1 MNSSRALLWPVSLLY
16 GALARA
22 RAGCYRIGIFQ
33 QKRLNAAVISVG
45 NLTVGG
51 TGKTPMV
58 IYLAGRLVAEG
69 KKVGVLTRGYRGAR
83 GSSDEAS
90 LLRSRLGDNV
100 KVGVGADRYLAGRKL
115 ALEGIEWFVMDDGF
129 QHQRLARDV
138 DILLLDATDPF
149 GGGRLLPAGN
159 LREPKPAL
167 ARADIVVI
175 TRRAQAPAIEATI
188 RRYSSAPVF
197 YAQTKLEGIF
207 SRTSGGSDEV
217 FDWRGRKFFAFC
229 GIGNPQAFFD
239 DLRRWEIQFSGCAS
253 FRDHHRFT
261 AEEAEEIERRAAAA
275 GAEALLCTEKDVFNI
290 SQAKFSRL
298 PVAYCRI
305 SLELTNEERFW
316 QSIEAAIARRQGNPE
331 T

>member
-16 GALARA
+16 SAITRA
-22 RAGCYRIGIFQ
+22 RAGCYRIGICS
-33 QKRLNAAVISVG
+33 QKRLNGTVLSVG

-58 IYLAGRLVAEG
+58 IYLAGRLAAEG
-69 KKVGVLTRGYRGAR
+69 KKVAVLTRGYRGAR

-90 LLRSRLGDNV
+90 LLRRRLGDNV

-115 ALEGIEWFVMDDGF
+115 ALEGFEWFVMDDGY

-138 DILLLDATDPF
+138 NILLLDASDPF
-149 GGGRLLPAGN
+149 GGGSLLPAGN
-159 LREPKPAL
+159 LREPKSAL

-175 TRRAQAPAIEATI
+175 TRRAQVPAIEATV

-197 YAQTKLEGIF
+197 HAQTKLEGVF
-207 SRTSGGSDEV
+207 TRTVGSSDESLN
-217 FDWRGRKFFAFC
+217 WRGKKLFAFC
-229 GIGNPQAFFD
+229 GIGNPQAFFE
-239 DLRRWEIQFSGCAS
+239 DLRRWQIQFSGS
-253 FRDHHRFT
+253 FSFPDHHKFT
-261 AEEAEEIERRAAAA
+261 AEDAEGIERRASAA
-275 GAEALLCTEKDVFNI
+275 GAEALVCTEKDVFNL
-290 SQAKFSRL
+290 SPAMFSRL

-305 SLELTNEERFW
+305 SFEIPDEERFW
-316 QSIEAAIARRQGNPE
+316 QSVEVAIARHQEKSE

>member
-16 GALARA
+16 GAIART
-22 RAGCYRIGIFQ
+22 RAGCYRIGIFR
-33 QKRLNAAVISVG
+33 QKRLKGAVISVG

-58 IYLAGRLVAEG
+58 IYLAGRLAAEG
-69 KKVGVLTRGYRGAR
+69 KKVAVLTRGYRGAR

-90 LLRSRLGDNV
+90 LLRSRLGDKV
-100 KVGVGADRYLAGRKL
+100 KVSVGADRYLAGRKL
-115 ALEGIEWFVMDDGF
+115 ALEGFQWFVMDDGF

-138 DILLLDATDPF
+138 NILLLDATDPF

-167 ARADIVVI
+167 ARADVVVI
-175 TRRAQAPAIEATI
+175 TRRAQAPAIEATV

-197 YAQTKLEGIF
+197 YAQTKLEGVF
-207 SRTSGGSDEV
+207 SRTPGGSDEA
-217 FDWRGRKFFAFC
+217 FDWRGKKFFAFC

-239 DLRRWEIQFSGCAS
+239 DLRRWEIQLGGYAS
-253 FRDHHRFT
+253 FRDHHRYT
-261 AEEAEEIERRAAAA
+261 AEDAEEIERRASAA
-275 GAEALLCTEKDVFNI
+275 GAEALVCTEKDVFNL
-290 SQAKFSRL
+290 SQAKFSRF

-305 SLELTNEERFW
+305 SLEFESEEGFC
-316 QSIEAAIARRQGNPE
+316 QAIGAVLARR
-331 T
+331 